1 MLMVGIPR
9 SVAKAD
15 ERRESGAFKHRSENQ
30 ARRDQ
35 TDNEKQFDFEG
46 HARVLH

>member
-15 ERRESGAFKHRSENQ
+15 ERRESGAFKQGSENQ
-30 ARRDQ
+30 ARRD
-35 TDNEKQFDFEG
+35 
-46 HARVLH
+46 

>member
-1 MLMVGIPR
+1 MVGITR

-15 ERRESGAFKHRSENQ
+15 ERRESGAFKHGSEDK

-35 TDNEKQFDFEG
+35 ADNEKQFDFEG